1 MSKQTGIGAILGYR
15 GGLNKIATPEA
26 TVSTTRFSL
35 LEIRPDPGQPRK
47 LLTLD
52 LQARLVA
59 GDEPTEILT
68 EWLESAKNGS
78 PAQRRSAENLIELA
92 RTIQQHGLIHAI
104 TLRQKPDDI
113 VMPDGVDKLIVTGE
127 RRWWAHVFLLLQD
140 EWVGGR
146 DAASTIAGAIL
157 PDDVKVRAVQ
167 LIENLARTSLNAV
180 ERAEGLDALRT
191 ELSEGRK
198 KKATW
203 TEVEKTL
210 GIDRTYRWR
219 IQQVL
224 KLGDQARDLIVW
236 HGLPEIAIR
245 PISTKLQAHPDL
257 QVKAL
262 KVLISWR
269 EASEESGN
277 KRLDDLIK
285 RLLKGDPKLS
295 ASPTTQ
301 KLAGTAYR
309 HIGTTLKA
317 FDALDEQAVFHVK
330 QRAKSDSTL
339 AQQLITL
346 RDKLNDIL
354 TDVGG
359 Q

>member
-1 MSKQTGIGAILGYR
+1 MSEQTGIGAILGYR
-15 GGLNKIATPEA
+15 GGLNKSAPPKATA
-26 TVSTTRFSL
+26 STTQFSL
-35 LEIRPDPGQPRK
+35 LELRPDPGQPRK
-47 LLTLD
+47 LLTGD

-59 GDEPTEILT
+59 GDEPMEILAD
-68 EWLESAKNGS
+68 WLESAKNGS

-140 EWVGGR
+140 ERVGGR
-146 DAASTIAGAIL
+146 DTASMIAGVVL
-157 PDDVKVRAVQ
+157 PNDVKVRAVQ
-167 LIENLARTSLNAV
+167 LIENLARASLNAV
-180 ERAEGLDALRT
+180 ERAEGLDALRR

-224 KLGDQARDLIVW
+224 KLSDQARDLVVW

-245 PISTKLQAHPDL
+245 PIATKLQTHPDL
-257 QVKAL
+257 QVQAL
-262 KVLISWR
+262 KTLISWR

-285 RLLKGDPKLS
+285 RLLKEDTSPL
-295 ASPTTQ
+295 ASPSAQ
-301 KLAGTAYR
+301 KLAGAAYR

-330 QRAKSDSTL
+330 QGVKDDTAL
-339 AQQLITL
+339 AQQLIML

-354 TDVGG
+354 VEVDA